1 MSADIKL
8 IALDLDGTLVH
19 DAKRIPERNLA
30 AVQRAMDKGIT
41 VAIAT
46 GRMHS
51 SAETFVERLGLH
63 GTPLISYNGAMIRVP
78 GEAEPMYHVS
88 VPPDLASQV
97 VQHSVDEQ
105 LHLNYFLDDLLYVTH
120 MDHWAHLYK
129 SRTGNWPALAGDLRC
144 FDGQSPTK
152 LLIAAYPSEI
162 DALLPR
168 EQELFGDRLYV
179 TRSMP
184 EYIEYLN
191 PAVSKG
197 AALEWLTAHLGL
209 QRAQVMA
216 MGDMLNDLPM
226 IQWAGLGVA
235 MPMAEEQVRAVAD
248 FVPEHEEEGVAE
260 AIEKFVG

>member
-1 MSADIKL
+1 MPDIRL

-19 DAKRIPERNLA
+19 DARRIPERNLA
-30 AVQRAMDKGIT
+30 AVRRAMDQGVT

-51 SAETFVERLGLH
+51 SAETFVERLGLQ

-78 GEAEPMYHVS
+78 GETAPLYHVT
-88 VPPDLASQV
+88 VPPDLARQV

-105 LHLNYFLDDLLYVTH
+105 LHLNYFLDDVLYVTH
-120 MDHWAHLYK
+120 MDRWAHLYRA
-129 SRTGNWPALAGDLRC
+129 RTNNWPALAGDLRR

-152 LLIAAYPSEI
+152 LLIAAYPHQI
-162 DALLPR
+162 DQLLPR

-197 AALEWLTAHLGL
+197 AALEWLAGHLGL
-209 QRAQVMA
+209 QREQVMA

-226 IQWAGLGVA
+226 IQWAGIGVA
-235 MPMAEEQVRAVAD
+235 MPTAEEAVRRAAD

-260 AIEKFVG
+260 AIARFVG

>member
-1 MSADIKL
+1 MSDIKL
-8 IALDLDGTLVH
+8 IAIDLDGTLVH
-19 DAKRIPERNLA
+19 NAREIPERNLA
-30 AVQRAMDKGIT
+30 ALKRVMAQGVT

-51 SAETFVERLGLH
+51 SAEQFVTRLGLE
-63 GTPLISYNGAMIRVP
+63 GTPLISCNGAMVRVH
-78 GEAEPMYHVS
+78 GDAEPLLHVP
-88 VPPDLASQV
+88 VPADLAAAV
-97 VQHSVDEQ
+97 VQHSVEEQ
-105 LHLNYFLDDLLYVTH
+105 LHLNYFLDGELYVTH
-120 MDHWAHLYK
+120 MDHWARLYQ
-129 SRTGNWPALAGDLRC
+129 SRTGNLPIPLGDLRR

-152 LLIAAYPSEI
+152 LLIAAGPHEV

-168 EQELFGDRLYV
+168 EQALFGDRLYV

-197 AALEWLTAHLGL
+197 AAVEWLAAHLGL
-209 QRAQVMA
+209 QREQVMA

-226 IQWAGLGVA
+226 IEWAGIGVA
-235 MPMAEEQVRAVAD
+235 MPKAEAAVREAAD

-260 AIEKFVG
+260 ALERYFG

>member
-1 MSADIKL
+1 MSNAIKL

-19 DAKRIPERNLA
+19 NARHIPERNLQ
-30 AVQRAMDKGIT
+30 AVRRAMDQGVT

-51 SAETFVERLGLH
+51 SAETFVSRLGLE

-78 GEAEPMYHVS
+78 GEPEPMLHVP
-88 VPPDLASQV
+88 VAAELAAQV
-97 VQHSVDEQ
+97 VRHAVDERF
-105 LHLNYFLDDLLYVTH
+105 HLNYFLDDVLYVSH
-120 MDHWAHLYK
+120 MDHWSHLYRA
-129 SRTGNWPALAGDLRC
+129 RTGNYPALAGDMRR

-152 LLIAAYPSEI
+152 LLIAAYPHEI
-162 DALLPR
+162 DTLLPR

-184 EYIEYLN
+184 EYIEFLN
-191 PAVSKG
+191 PEASKG
-197 AALEWLTAHLGL
+197 AALAWLAEHLGL
-209 QRAQVMA
+209 QQSEVMA

-226 IQWAGLGVA
+226 IEWAGIGVA
-235 MPMAEEQVRAVAD
+235 MPEAEEQVRAAAN
-248 FVPEHEEEGVAE
+248 FVPTSAEEGVAE